1 MNGHL
6 DKVIQQLI
14 LVLPKMSGYVETFK
28 SKDKNNKLMSFH
40 IKDNNFLE
48 KYKAIWIKVNYWKN
62 VALNALPVY
71 DDKYIKNNN
80 ILWQNLY

>member
-1 MNGHL
+1 
-6 DKVIQQLI
+6 
-14 LVLPKMSGYVETFK
+14 
-28 SKDKNNKLMSFH
+28 MSFH

-48 KYKAIWIKVNYWKN
+48 KYKAIWIKVNDWKN

>member
-48 KYKAIWIKVNYWKN
+48 KYKAIWIKVNDWKN

-80 ILWQNLY
+80 MLWQNLY